1 MPGEFWE
8 SHLLGWAYYGRCN
21 EHASI
26 FVLVRSPLRCPPP
39 LSPSQTHIQ
48 TEEEET
54 ALDYSSGV
62 FKSSTYHS
70 FHFAFGEHGLAS
82 VIGLDL
88 VEHPGLAPVL
98 LDLLHQ
104 VVPVRPLCRPL
115 LQSLHS
121 ATLGFFRRRQAWR
134 WRRWRRC
141 WRCWWWWW
149 RSWDCFWLLLLLILL
164 ELIV

>member
-1 MPGEFWE
+1 MFVNKVKWWCKLSKVFLKFWKIPFAIND
-8 SHLLGWAYYGRCN
+8 L
-21 EHASI
+21 
-26 FVLVRSPLRCPPP
+26 
-39 LSPSQTHIQ
+39 
-48 TEEEET
+48 ET
-54 ALDYSSGV
+54 ALDYSSGI

-121 ATLGFFRRRQAWR
+121 ATLGFFWRRQAWR

-141 WRCWWWWW
+141 WRCWWCRWCPCWCWWYG
-149 RSWDCFWLLLLLILL
+149 RLH
-164 ELIV
+164 V